1 MWVPAAKTLKE
12 MGGFTV
18 NHKNGRILN
27 LEGHYVVGGGIPDN
41 NSINAHPGFS
51 KMALGTITK
60 VIADFANKYRNELG
74 KKDCYLGGWISDDS
88 LYLDVSNTE
97 TDRKRAHLLSLYR
110 KELAIYFSD
119 TDGGRELD
127 NEPIEEMFE
136 KSFKYKVALEDSER
150 AHQSFAQLKATM
162 REKEDQLDQ
171 AIKELHNLKKRK
183 RRTSRSRDTSTRR
196 RSLGGLFTP
205 DNSNSNPRVANRES
219 SKEGRRS
226 KTSFPRCITTT
237 TKGS

>member
-1 MWVPAAKTLKE
+1 MCRRTTQVFAGCGHVVAYDLIHCDGLCADKNGYMTSAKECRWNTFTEEEEQLSKPDDKGEDSICDQCYQLNERPAKLGPGQPMWVPAAKTLRE
-12 MGGFTV
+12 TGGFTV
-18 NHKNGRILN
+18 NHKNGRILK

-88 LYLDVSNTE
+88 VYLDVSDTE

-119 TDGGRELD
+119 TNGGRELD
-127 NEPIEEMFE
+127 NKPIEEMFE
-136 KSFKYKVALEDSER
+136 KSFKYKVALEGSER
-150 AHQSFAQLKATM
+150 AH
-162 REKEDQLDQ
+162 
-171 AIKELHNLKKRK
+171 
-183 RRTSRSRDTSTRR
+183 
-196 RSLGGLFTP
+196 
-205 DNSNSNPRVANRES
+205 
-219 SKEGRRS
+219 
-226 KTSFPRCITTT
+226 
-237 TKGS
+237 